1 MLKEAVQDKL
11 DAEKRLKDLLVDH
24 ANLNNSY
31 MQLATERPK
40 LMLEIKDEQDT
51 KNAMI
56 RRVNEI
62 ETQAE

>member
-1 MLKEAVQDKL
+1 MLKEAYQNKL

-40 LMLEIKDEQDT
+40 LMLEIKDELDA
-51 KNAMI
+51 KNVMK
-56 RRVNEI
+56 RRVNEV
-62 ETQAE
+62 ET